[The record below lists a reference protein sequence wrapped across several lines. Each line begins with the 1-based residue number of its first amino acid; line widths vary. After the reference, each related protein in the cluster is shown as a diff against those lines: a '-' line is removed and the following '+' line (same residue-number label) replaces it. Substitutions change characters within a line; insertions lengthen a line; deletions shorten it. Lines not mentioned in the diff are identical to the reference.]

1 VMKLNV
7 YPYADPETNAT
18 SLY

>member
-1 VMKLNV
+1 MKLNV

>member
-1 VMKLNV
+1 MKLNV
-7 YPYADPETNAT
+7 YPYVDPETNAT